1 MAVSHVYSSP
11 VADATGTQT
20 IWLGSSTVTV
30 AASDL
35 ILPSHWNSV
44 HNQVVTLTGNTA
56 GVAVLTGTNIV
67 FGGSNNVTLSGI
79 QGANAA
85 TINVSA
91 AAGGGGGSVN
101 VSAGTTS
108 NNLTNFVFADGN
120 GVSFGLNGST
130 VTATVATN
138 YQSAGAYLTTAR
150 ASNDAIGLAT
160 AQSNVT
166 WTANSAGLSLDARG
180 YAGTGTTIGATNLSA
195 SATLNSNGLQ
205 LSLSAAAGGGG
216 ADGGNTLAAGTRT
229 AGSNSAVLFDNSN
242 GVTFGLNA
250 VGGTVMTAS
259 VVTDYAGRGF
269 TSTTTAGVDVKAT
282 LSTNGL
288 SMAVPAYLTTAQP
301 VGAYLTTARASN
313 DAIGMNTAQSN
324 VTWTVNS
331 SGLSLDARGY
341 AGTGTT
347 FNGAGVNGSMTVN
360 SGGVNLSLSVP
371 SGSDTFQ
378 AVGVNTI
385 ATLNTSGTFA
395 NDVYAFSGAGIA
407 SVGITNNTVVISV
420 PAGGGGG
427 DGGVFAGVSN
437 LGNTAGS
444 TGTVSTG
451 NFVLVGSN
459 GITLSQSTGGAGSAA
474 TITIAGAPMYSLWEN
489 FAWNS
494 NNTGTTNLSASTF
507 QVMPVSLPLLSCSFV
522 RLYASMVTNSTSFA
536 TTINTTFTMSKVS
549 TFSAALYTLGTGASS
564 QSLFSV
570 ASGSA
575 GFTQLWSLG
584 ANSTGSQYTV
594 TMNVTYPITGGT
606 SSYSTSYATS
616 QTRFDISS
624 NSITGFTGTR
634 PLDIP
639 LATSFSEGQYWVVL
653 GASTNTGT
661 QATAAFSNGGFVYSG
676 IHGMSVGFAAAPP
689 AFALGGNATRDF
701 HLPGLGVSSNA
712 GGSATSAFAI
722 SNASLSSKFLMP
734 YIQFRMT

>member
-67 FGGSNNVTLSGI
+67 SGGSNNVTLSGI

-108 NNLTNFVFADGN
+108 NNLTNFVFSNAN

-130 VTATVATN
+130 VTATVQTN
-138 YQSAGAYLTTAR
+138 YLTTAR
-150 ASNDAIGLAT
+150 ASTDAVGLNT

-166 WTANSAGLSLDARG
+166 WTVNSSGISLDAHG
-180 YAGTGTTIGATNLSA
+180 YAGS
-195 SATLNSNGLQ
+195 
-205 LSLSAAAGGGG
+205 
-216 ADGGNTLAAGTRT
+216 
-229 AGSNSAVLFDNSN
+229 
-242 GVTFGLNA
+242 
-250 VGGTVMTAS
+250 
-259 VVTDYAGRGF
+259 GF
-269 TSTTTAGVDVKAT
+269 TSTTTAGTAVVAT
-282 LSTNGL
+282 QNSNGL
-288 SMAVPAYLTTAQP
+288 SMAVPQFLTTAQP

-313 DAIGMNTAQSN
+313 DAIGLNTAQSN

-371 SGSDTFQ
+371 SGSDTFN

-474 TITIAGAPMYSLWEN
+474 TITINGPTPLSYWRN
-489 FAWNS
+489 FRNPVALAVPNLLSQSSSYIYPVVVEADVSAAYARFVLSMSTNS
-494 NNTGTTNLSASTF
+494 SSAATTGTTGFSGS
-507 QVMPVSLPLLSCSFV
+507 VMDTYDLAVFV
-522 RLYASMVTNSTSFA
+522 RQT
-536 TTINTTFTMSKVS
+536 
-549 TFSAALYTLGTGASS
+549 
-564 QSLFSV
+564 
-570 ASGSA
+570 
-575 GFTQLWSLG
+575 G
-584 ANSTGSQYTV
+584 ANSNSLSRVFYTTVGSTIQNSITATGNGSVWSMTQ
-594 TMNVTYPITGGT
+594 NITYPVTGGT
-606 SSYSTSYATS
+606 SSYTTSFSTS
-616 QTRFDISS
+616 QTRFDFSS
-624 NSITGFTGTR
+624 NSLTLFTGSR
-634 PLDIP
+634 FLDFP
-639 LATSFSEGQYWVVL
+639 FATSLSAGNYWVAI
-653 GASTNTGT
+653 GRSSSAAT
-661 QATAAFSNGGFVYSG
+661 QAVNAITNCIVRGLPAAFSFGGVTFGSMGVNTNSSIGLNPFNGSFS
-676 IHGMSVGFAAAPP
+676 IAA
-689 AFALGGNATRDF
+689 GATTNS
-701 HLPGLGVSSNA
+701 LAQSQ
-712 GGSATSAFAI
+712 I
-722 SNASLSSKFLMP
+722 SFINHVEF
-734 YIQFRMT
+734 YIQLIRE